1 MKKLF
6 TFFAAMA
13 FVTMSFAQ
21 GLLINTTTEFNA
33 PTQDR
38 SDWFGYY
45 STSGSVFVMAA
56 GSEYTLRI
64 PEGTI
69 PAGSSIE
76 RVKFYHTNSDHVT
89 GASGTFNN
97 ETYTIRFYTGTVY
110 DESAHSITPGTLA
123 YSQDYTVPEGDDG
136 LGINT
141 VEITNPFTVP
151 ATGDITVGIYAP
163 EKAAVALCPTDEGC
177 AAYSFAFFS
186 DESDAGYHHW
196 VFGSEYDE
204 DNNLIASHKPFLL
217 QVYYNDGVAYQKK
230 CDFSTGIH
238 DPEDESNYPDVVEEI
253 HVSNYIDSLGL
264 SIEIVNNG
272 PDSAF
277 GSLVVSC
284 YVEYNGVETTIFEDN
299 DWVFSEFPGL
309 ADVNYCLPPNTGF
322 FNIGYGYILGLKRSA
337 EDPDSPCDFEELEL
351 GWPFTLC
358 VNVEFTSTD
367 GAIELNENN
376 NTHCVQVI
384 NDDIV
389 NIPEITNTLTVTP
402 NPAST
407 SINVA
412 NAAGSQI
419 SVYNIAGQEVMT
431 VANAEANETLN
442 VSNLNAGLYIVR
454 VVNGNEVSTAK
465 VSIVR

>member
-1 MKKLF
+1 M
-6 TFFAAMA
+6 
-13 FVTMSFAQ
+13 
-21 GLLINTTTEFNA
+21 N
-33 PTQDR
+33 
-38 SDWFGYY
+38 
-45 STSGSVFVMAA
+45 
-56 GSEYTLRI
+56 
-64 PEGTI
+64 
-69 PAGSSIE
+69 
-76 RVKFYHTNSDHVT
+76 
-89 GASGTFNN
+89 
-97 ETYTIRFYTGTVY
+97 
-110 DESAHSITPGTLA
+110 
-123 YSQDYTVPEGDDG
+123 
-136 LGINT
+136 
-141 VEITNPFTVP
+141 
-151 ATGDITVGIYAP
+151 
-163 EKAAVALCPTDEGC
+163 
-177 AAYSFAFFS
+177 
-186 DESDAGYHHW
+186 
-196 VFGSEYDE
+196 
-204 DNNLIASHKPFLL
+204 
-217 QVYYNDGVAYQKK
+217 
-230 CDFSTGIH
+230 
-238 DPEDESNYPDVVEEI
+238 
-253 HVSNYIDSLGL
+253 
-264 SIEIVNNG
+264 IEIVNNG

-299 DWVFSEFPGL
+299 DWVFSELPGL

-337 EDPDSPCDFEELEL
+337 EDPDTPCDFENLEL